1 MMPMSTSLPMKSMK
15 TSTPIDQYTS
25 HISPTIPQLT
35 GHTINLNEL
44 LTDMKQSISLN
55 TMLNLNTISL
65 NELLTDMKSISHNII
80 LSISLNTIIVMLVA
94 TKLMFQCME
103 SCTSLSQCLHLL
115 FTDQSLSIFPS
126 LRSLWLHINLP
137 NMIINQQSMNIV
149 KLYMDQLTI
158 MGELVTIASQ
168 SIILSLNT
176 TLLNLNILL
185 SPNTILAMLVATKLM
200 FQCME
205 SCTSP
210 SQCLPLSL
218 RELSPST
225 FPSQR
230 SLWPH
235 IKQ

>member
-1 MMPMSTSLPMKSMK
+1 
-15 TSTPIDQYTS
+15 
-25 HISPTIPQLT
+25 
-35 GHTINLNEL
+35 
-44 LTDMKQSISLN
+44 
-55 TMLNLNTISL
+55 
-65 NELLTDMKSISHNII
+65 
-80 LSISLNTIIVMLVA
+80 MLVA

-103 SCTSLSQCLHLL
+103 SCTSPSQCLHLL

-126 LRSLWLHINLP
+126 QRSLWLHINLP
-137 NMIINQQSMNIV
+137 NMIINQPSMNIV

-176 TLLNLNILL
+176 TLLNLNIIL
-185 SPNTILAMLVATKLM
+185 SLTILVATKLM

-218 RELSPST
+218 REQSPS
-225 FPSQR
+225 
-230 SLWPH
+230 
-235 IKQ
+235 

>member
-1 MMPMSTSLPMKSMK
+1 
-15 TSTPIDQYTS
+15 
-25 HISPTIPQLT
+25 
-35 GHTINLNEL
+35 
-44 LTDMKQSISLN
+44 
-55 TMLNLNTISL
+55 
-65 NELLTDMKSISHNII
+65 
-80 LSISLNTIIVMLVA
+80 
-94 TKLMFQCME
+94 MFQCME
-103 SCTSLSQCLHLL
+103 SCTSPSQCLHLL

-126 LRSLWLHINLP
+126 QRLLWLHINQP
-137 NMIINQQSMNIV
+137 SMNIV

-176 TLLNLNILL
+176 TLLNLNIILRL
-185 SPNTILAMLVATKLM
+185 TILAMLVVTKLM

-210 SQCLPLSL
+210 SQCLHLSL

-235 IKQ
+235 INQRGTTTKFKDL

>member
-115 FTDQSLSIFPS
+115 FTDQSPFIFPS
-126 LRSLWLHINLP
+126 QRSLWLHINQP
-137 NMIINQQSMNIV
+137 NMNIV

-176 TLLNLNILL
+176 TLLNLNIIL
-185 SPNTILAMLVATKLM
+185 SITILAMLVATKLM

-210 SQCLPLSL
+210 C
-218 RELSPST
+218 
-225 FPSQR
+225 
-230 SLWPH
+230 
-235 IKQ
+235 

>member
-1 MMPMSTSLPMKSMK
+1 
-15 TSTPIDQYTS
+15 
-25 HISPTIPQLT
+25 
-35 GHTINLNEL
+35 
-44 LTDMKQSISLN
+44 
-55 TMLNLNTISL
+55 
-65 NELLTDMKSISHNII
+65 
-80 LSISLNTIIVMLVA
+80 MLVA

-103 SCTSLSQCLHLL
+103 SCTSPSQCLHLL

-126 LRSLWLHINLP
+126 QRSLWLHINLP
-137 NMIINQQSMNIV
+137 SMNIV

-158 MGELVTIASQ
+158 MEATRELVTVASH
-168 SIILSLNT
+168 SIILSLSHII
-176 TLLNLNILL
+176 ILSL
-185 SPNTILAMLVATKLM
+185 YTISLTILAMLVATKLM

-235 IKQ
+235 INQRGTTNFLRSLL

>member
-1 MMPMSTSLPMKSMK
+1 MK

-80 LSISLNTIIVMLVA
+80 LVMLVA

-115 FTDQSLSIFPS
+115 FTDQNLSIFPS

-176 TLLNLNILL
+176 TLLNLI
-185 SPNTILAMLVATKLM
+185 I
-200 FQCME
+200 
-205 SCTSP
+205 
-210 SQCLPLSL
+210 
-218 RELSPST
+218 
-225 FPSQR
+225 
-230 SLWPH
+230 
-235 IKQ
+235 

>member
-137 NMIINQQSMNIV
+137 SMNIV

-176 TLLNLNILL
+176 TLLNLNIIL
-185 SPNTILAMLVATKLM
+185 SITILAMLVATKLM
-200 FQCME
+200 FQYME

-235 IKQ
+235 IKQRGT

>member
-35 GHTINLNEL
+35 GHTVNLNEL

-103 SCTSLSQCLHLL
+103 GCTSLSQCLHLL
-115 FTDQSLSIFPS
+115 FTDQSPFIFPS
-126 LRSLWLHINLP
+126 QRSLWLHINLP
-137 NMIINQQSMNIV
+137 NMIINQPSMNIV

-158 MGELVTIASQ
+158 MEELVTIASQ

-176 TLLNLNILL
+176 TLLNLNIIL
-185 SPNTILAMLVATKLM
+185 SLTILAMLVATKLM
-200 FQCME
+200 
-205 SCTSP
+205 
-210 SQCLPLSL
+210 
-218 RELSPST
+218 
-225 FPSQR
+225 
-230 SLWPH
+230 
-235 IKQ
+235 

>member
-1 MMPMSTSLPMKSMK
+1 
-15 TSTPIDQYTS
+15 
-25 HISPTIPQLT
+25 
-35 GHTINLNEL
+35 
-44 LTDMKQSISLN
+44 
-55 TMLNLNTISL
+55 MLNISLNTISL

-80 LSISLNTIIVMLVA
+80 LSLNTIIAMLVA

-103 SCTSLSQCLHLL
+103 SCTSPSQCLHLL
-115 FTDQSLSIFPS
+115 FTDQSPSIFPS
-126 LRSLWLHINLP
+126 QRSLWLHINLP
-137 NMIINQQSMNIV
+137 NMTINQLSMNIV
-149 KLYMDQLTI
+149 KLCMDQLTI

-176 TLLNLNILL
+176 TLLNQLNIIL
-185 SPNTILAMLVATKLM
+185 SLTILAMLVATKLM

-205 SCTSP
+205 SCPSP
-210 SQCLPLSL
+210 SQCLPPSL

-235 IKQ
+235 IKQR

>member
-1 MMPMSTSLPMKSMK
+1 
-15 TSTPIDQYTS
+15 
-25 HISPTIPQLT
+25 
-35 GHTINLNEL
+35 
-44 LTDMKQSISLN
+44 
-55 TMLNLNTISL
+55 
-65 NELLTDMKSISHNII
+65 
-80 LSISLNTIIVMLVA
+80 MLVA

-103 SCTSLSQCLHLL
+103 SCTSPSQCLHLL
-115 FTDQSLSIFPS
+115 FTSQ
-126 LRSLWLHINLP
+126 RSLWLHINLP
-137 NMIINQQSMNIV
+137 NMIINQPSMNIV

-158 MGELVTIASQ
+158 MEELATIASQ

-176 TLLNLNILL
+176 TLLNLNIILNL
-185 SPNTILAMLVATKLM
+185 TILAMLVATKLM

-210 SQCLPLSL
+210 SQCLPPSL

-235 IKQ
+235 IKQRGTTTKFLRSIL

>member
-1 MMPMSTSLPMKSMK
+1 MK

-176 TLLNLNILL
+176 TLLNLIIILSL
-185 SPNTILAMLVATKLM
+185 TILAMLVATKLM

-218 RELSPST
+218 REQSPST

-235 IKQ
+235 IKQRGTTTKFLRSIL

>member
-1 MMPMSTSLPMKSMK
+1 
-15 TSTPIDQYTS
+15 
-25 HISPTIPQLT
+25 
-35 GHTINLNEL
+35 
-44 LTDMKQSISLN
+44 
-55 TMLNLNTISL
+55 
-65 NELLTDMKSISHNII
+65 MKSISHNI
-80 LSISLNTIIVMLVA
+80 ISLNTIIVMLVA

-103 SCTSLSQCLHLL
+103 SCTSPSQCLHLL

-126 LRSLWLHINLP
+126 QRSLWLHINLP
-137 NMIINQQSMNIV
+137 NMIINQPSMNIV

-158 MGELVTIASQ
+158 MGGLVTIASQ

-176 TLLNLNILL
+176 TLLNLIIILSL
-185 SPNTILAMLVATKLM
+185 IILAMLVATKLM

-210 SQCLPLSL
+210 SQCLHLSL

-235 IKQ
+235 INQRGTTTKFLRSLL